1 MDKLLLRLC
10 QIYMLLVLL
19 AVTIM
24 SPLPHSLLS
33 FSLLL
38 ALLFIAMHPPQAKF
52 SIVITVAVVFLTP
65 LVLAPFLN
73 HLTPLPVTT
82 VQIISAAAI
91 LPLIYTLDYY
101 LRQNAQR
108 LTEFAPA
115 RTQGRCPTDTF
126 KTLLA
131 TTIVIMLASPILNN
145 PVLLLSG
152 IMLALYM
159 LAVLVR
165 ILLTIPRL
173 PLDVPVKKKRVIV
186 STTVDIQLDII
197 SKASIRTH
205 NMIIPVDPWS
215 RGTPQ
220 KFTLNGGK
228 TRINLAFTP
237 PLAGAS
243 HPQFQLS
250 LLDPWGFIQTN
261 QLLEPVEL
269 HVIPRAR
276 YAEWL
281 ARKYLEQTGAGV
293 VATYALPPEVTM
305 PKRGVEYFDSRTY
318 QPGDQLKD
326 IDWKHSLKSSQPIV
340 KQYIEAGEQAA
351 IIAVNLSV
359 ADAEEADKLALD
371 LITTALTLSQD
382 GISTALAAYNQD
394 RVVLTTIFTDPREIL
409 KRTLSLIKD
418 ITPAEFVHRCLAPP
432 DIAKLRQNITHLK
445 QAESEPAQRLLE
457 MLNFEC
463 RALEEAARTH
473 PATVAISTVTEHAPT
488 PAMIIM
494 LSRLN
499 HDAEAIVVTTER
511 LSKRD
516 FTIIPPQA
524 VS

>member
-1 MDKLLLRLC
+1 
-10 QIYMLLVLL
+10 MLLVLL

-24 SPLPHSLLS
+24 SPFPHSLLS

-38 ALLFIAMHPPQAKF
+38 TLLFIAIHPPHARF
-52 SIVITVAVVFLTP
+52 SIVITVAILFLAP
-65 LVLAPFLN
+65 LTLAPFLN
-73 HLTPLPVTT
+73 RLTSLPLITA
-82 VQIISAAAI
+82 QIISAAAI
-91 LPLIYTLDYY
+91 LPLIYPLDYY

-108 LTEFAPA
+108 LTEFAPV
-115 RTQGRCPTDTF
+115 RTQGRRPTDTF
-126 KTLLA
+126 KALLA
-131 TTIVIMLASPILNN
+131 ATAMIMLASPILNN
-145 PVLLLSG
+145 PVLLFSG
-152 IMLALYM
+152 VMLALYM
-159 LAVLVR
+159 LAVLAR
-165 ILLTIPRL
+165 ILLTIPKL
-173 PLDVPVKKKRVIV
+173 PINVPIKKKRVIA
-186 STTVDIQLDII
+186 STTVDMHLDII

-205 NMIIPVDPWS
+205 NLISPVAPWS
-215 RGTPQ
+215 RVTPQ
-220 KFTLNGGK
+220 RFTLNGGK

-243 HPQFQLS
+243 HPQFQLA
-250 LLDPWGFIQTN
+250 LLDPRGFIQTN

-293 VATYALPPEVTM
+293 IATHVTPPEIII

-318 QPGDQLKD
+318 QPGDPLKD
-326 IDWKHSLKSSQPIV
+326 IDWKHSLKSNQPIV
-340 KQYIEAGEQAA
+340 KQYIEAGEQSA
-351 IIAVNLSV
+351 IITVNLSV
-359 ADAEEADKLALD
+359 GDAEEADKLAFD
-371 LITTALTLSQD
+371 LLTTALTLSQD

-409 KRTLSLIKD
+409 KQTLSLVKD
-418 ITPAEFVHRCLAPP
+418 IAPAEFAHRSLAPP
-432 DIAKLRQNITHLK
+432 DIAKLRRNITHLRR
-445 QAESEPAQRLLE
+445 AESEPAQRLLE

-463 RALEEAARTH
+463 RATEEAARTH
-473 PATVAISTVTEHAPT
+473 PATVAISLVTEHAPT

-499 HDAEAIVVTTER
+499 HDAEAIAVTTER
-511 LSKRD
+511 LSKRE